1 MSGQIIFDLGEP
13 RQHDITFPLSLAE
26 KYRPQ
31 RLTQFAGLPEAKQV
45 FAALLAQ
52 PRPCNLLLVGPPGTG
67 KTTMALAF
75 AEQLPGTLHHIS
87 SQKADVAAI
96 DAMCGHCQFHPA
108 RGRFHV
114 IVLDE
119 ADEARERGQVQ
130 LLWRLDS
137 AATLRPDFGEPG

>member
-13 RQHDITFPLSLAE
+13 RQHDIAFPLSPAE

-31 RLTQFAGLPEAKQV
+31 SLTQFTGLVEAKKV
-45 FAALLAQ
+45 FTALLKA
-52 PRPCNLLLVGPPGTG
+52 PRPCNLMLVGPPGTG

-96 DAMCGHCQFHPA
+96 DRLWDDCQFCPT
-108 RGRFHV
+108 RGRFRS
-114 IVLDE
+114 DGTR
-119 ADEARERGQVQ
+119 A
-130 LLWRLDS
+130 S
-137 AATLRPDFGEPG
+137 AAPFAPG